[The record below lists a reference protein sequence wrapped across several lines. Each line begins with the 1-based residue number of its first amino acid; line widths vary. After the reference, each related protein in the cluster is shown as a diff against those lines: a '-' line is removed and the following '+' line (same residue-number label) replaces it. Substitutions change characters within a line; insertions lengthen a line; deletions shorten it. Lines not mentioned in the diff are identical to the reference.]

1 MKRAMLLCLALTLAL
16 AAPASAE
23 TFTVNTTAD
32 TQVAGGCDTVPECS
46 LRDAIAA
53 ASAADGN
60 VVMIPGGTYV
70 LNTPDVLGDLDI
82 NADMTI
88 TGAGARS
95 TTIDAD
101 GASRV

>member
-1 MKRAMLLCLALTLAL
+1 MKRATLLCLAVMLVL

-32 TQVAGGCDTVPECS
+32 TQVAGGCDTVPQCS
-46 LRDAIAA
+46 PRDAIAA

-60 VVMIPGGTYV
+60 TVMIPAGPMSS
-70 LNTPDVLGDLDI
+70 NTPAVLGDLDM

-88 TGAGARS
+88 TGPAPAS
-95 TTIDAD
+95 TID
-101 GASRV
+101 RRQPR